1 MFLDFFVCKYNRCQ
15 VFYIVKNTYIK
26 HPLLNWIFNMKKN
39 LKHDILYIPFYV
51 FAFMIFFFSITSCKN
66 NASSQTQP
74 PVNDAG
80 IRTIENVAHFNK
92 IIETSEERLLI
103 LDFYADW
110 CPPCKEL
117 EPILEKIAKEEGE
130 TISIYKIDV
139 DRNRELSNSF
149 RITGIPHVAFVKN
162 KETVFSLTGLYPK
175 NMYLK
180 VIEQYTQENES

>member
-1 MFLDFFVCKYNRCQ
+1 
-15 VFYIVKNTYIK
+15 
-26 HPLLNWIFNMKKN
+26 MKKN

-51 FAFMIFFFSITSCKN
+51 FALMIFFFSITSCKN
-66 NASSQTQP
+66 NASSQTQST
-74 PVNDAG
+74 VNDSV
-80 IRTIENVAHFNK
+80 ISSIDNVAQFNK
-92 IIETSEERLLI
+92 IIETSGERLLI

-117 EPILEKIAKEEGE
+117 EPILEKIAKEKGE

-149 RITGIPHVAFVKN
+149 RISGIPHVAFFKN
-162 KETVFSLTGLYPK
+162 KENVFSLTGLYPK

-180 VIEQYTQENES
+180 VIEQYTRPAES